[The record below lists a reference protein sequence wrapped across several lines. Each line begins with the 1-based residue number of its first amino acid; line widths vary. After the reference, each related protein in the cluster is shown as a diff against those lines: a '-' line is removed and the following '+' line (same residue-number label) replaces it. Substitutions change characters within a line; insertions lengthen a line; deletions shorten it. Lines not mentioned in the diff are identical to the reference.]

1 MRWKWF
7 LALILLLPFAAVT
20 FAQSTDNSAPSLG
33 DVAKK
38 NKDTSKDKD
47 KAKPKHVFTDD
58 DMSVRKSP
66 IPPIA
71 LVGVENAQLILD
83 ALHEFK
89 STHDAATT
97 EQMVHAW
104 FDEESQILADAI
116 DNNNRLAQ
124 HNRVKMEAAQDGY
137 GYGNPYNA
145 GYDSSDYTKMRER
158 QLSEM
163 WAQRSDARG
172 NQDNY
177 MVITR
182 IQQAFFR
189 VRCDAIFNRNKMA
202 YDWFRIRNAN
212 GVGTY

>member
-1 MRWKWF
+1 MRWKW
-7 LALILLLPFAAVT
+7 LLTLILLFSSAALT
-20 FAQSTDNSAPSLG
+20 FCQSADNSAPPLG

-38 NKDTSKDKD
+38 NKDVSKDKD
-47 KAKPKHVFTDD
+47 KATAKHIFTDD

-71 LVGVENAQLILD
+71 LVGVENTQLILD

-104 FDEESQILADAI
+104 FDEESQILSDAI

-137 GYGNPYNA
+137 GNPYN
-145 GYDSSDYTKMRER
+145 GVYDSSDYTKMRER

-163 WAQRSDARG
+163 WAQRSDARS

-189 VRCDAIFNRNKMA
+189 VRCDAIWNRNKMA